1 MINPFTGGLEFRRL
15 KTSENQEEGFS
26 DINADFC
33 PMQSNLSV
41 EEKIKLVKEV
51 GEEIIQEEEL
61 RGLFERNEIPICY
74 DGFEPSG
81 RMHIAQGILRAI
93 NVNRLTK
100 AGCIFVFWIADWFA
114 QMNDKMGG
122 DMEKIHIVG
131 RYFVEIWRAAGMNLK
146 NVKFL
151 WCSDE
156 INKNSND
163 YWQGVIDV
171 ARQNNIDRIKRCC
184 QIMGRKDILKA
195 SQIMYPCM
203 QCTDIFFLKANIT
216 SLGKD
221 QRKVNML
228 AREYCD
234 DVKLSHKPI
243 IVSHHM
249 LKSLLKYII
258 KDGQKINIEK
268 MSKSIPDS
276 AIFMEDSEEE
286 VKRKIQNSHC
296 FPGEIDDNPLFD
308 YIKYLIFPKLEKFE
322 LKRDKKDGGDKI
334 YNTYEEICEDY
345 KKGEITPEDLKPN
358 VARLINEMIEPVR
371 KHFENDPEARK
382 ILQLVKSFKVTR

>member
-1 MINPFTGGLEFRRL
+1 MINPFTGGLEFRRI
-15 KTSENQEEGFS
+15 KKAENLEEGFS

-33 PMQSNLSV
+33 PVQSNLSV
-41 EEKIKLVKEV
+41 DEKIKLVKEV
-51 GEEIIQEEEL
+51 GEEIVKDEEL
-61 RGLFERNEIPICY
+61 RNLFERNEMPICY

-81 RMHIAQGILRAI
+81 RMHIAQGLLRAI

-100 AGCIFVFWIADWFA
+100 AGCVFVFWIADWFA
-114 QMNDKMGG
+114 QMNNKMGG
-122 DMEKIHIVG
+122 DIEKIHIVG
-131 RYFVEIWRAAGMNLK
+131 RYFVEIWRAAGMDLK

-163 YWQGVIDV
+163 YWQSVINV
-171 ARQNNIDRIKRCC
+171 ARANNIDRIKRCC
-184 QIMGRKDILKA
+184 QIMGRKEGDALQA

-216 SLGKD
+216 SLGMD

-228 AREYCD
+228 AREYSD
-234 DVKLSHKPI
+234 DVKIKHKPI

-249 LKSLLKYII
+249 LKSLVK
-258 KDGQKINIEK
+258 GVEK

-276 AIFMEDSEEE
+276 AIFMEDSAKE
-286 VKRKIQNSHC
+286 VERKIKKAYC
-296 FPGEIDDNPLFD
+296 PEKDVDDNPIFD
-308 YIKYLIFPKLEKFE
+308 YIKYLIIPRFGKFE
-322 LKRDKKDGGDKI
+322 LKRPEKYGGDKV

-345 KKGEITPEDLKPN
+345 KKGDLNPGDVKPN

-371 KHFENDPEARK
+371 KHFENDPEAKK
-382 ILQLVKSFKVTR
+382 ILQLVNSFKVTR

>member
-1 MINPFTGGLEFRRL
+1 MINPFTGGLEFRRI
-15 KTSENQEEGFS
+15 KKAENLEEGFS

-33 PMQSNLSV
+33 PVQSNLSV
-41 EEKIKLVKEV
+41 DEKIKLVKEV
-51 GEEIIQEEEL
+51 GEEIVKDEEL
-61 RGLFERNEIPICY
+61 RNLFERNEMPICY

-81 RMHIAQGILRAI
+81 RMHIAQGLLRAI

-100 AGCIFVFWIADWFA
+100 AGCVFVFWIADWFA
-114 QMNDKMGG
+114 QMNNKMGG
-122 DMEKIHIVG
+122 DIEKIHIVG
-131 RYFVEIWRAAGMNLK
+131 RYFVEIWRAAGMDLK

-163 YWQGVIDV
+163 YWQSVINV
-171 ARQNNIDRIKRCC
+171 ARANNIDRIKRCC
-184 QIMGRKDILKA
+184 QIMGRKEGDALQA

-216 SLGKD
+216 SLGMD

-228 AREYCD
+228 AREYSD
-234 DVKLSHKPI
+234 DVKITHKPI

-249 LKSLLKYII
+249 LKSLVK
-258 KDGQKINIEK
+258 GVEK

-276 AIFMEDSEEE
+276 AIFMEDTAKE
-286 VKRKIQNSHC
+286 VERKFKKASC
-296 FPGEIDDNPLFD
+296 PEKDVDDNPIFD
-308 YIKYLIFPKLEKFE
+308 YIKYLIIPRFGKFE
-322 LKRDKKDGGDKI
+322 LKRPEKYGGDKV

-345 KKGEITPEDLKPN
+345 KKGDLNPGDVKPN

-371 KHFENDPEARK
+371 KHFENDPEAKK
-382 ILQLVKSFKVTR
+382 ILQLVNSFKVTR

>member
-15 KTSENQEEGFS
+15 EKSQKEEPDSKGFS

-33 PMQSNLSV
+33 PMQSTLSI

-51 GEEIIQEEEL
+51 GEEIIREEEL
-61 RGLFERNEIPICY
+61 KSIFEKNEMPICY

-81 RMHIAQGILRAI
+81 RMHIAQGLLRAI

-114 QMNDKMGG
+114 QMNNKMGG

-131 RYFVEIWRAAGMNLK
+131 RYFVEIWRAAGMDLK

-151 WCSDE
+151 WCSE
-156 INKNSND
+156 HINKNSND
-163 YWQGVIDV
+163 YWQSVINI
-171 ARQNNIDRIKRCC
+171 ARANNIDRIKRCC
-184 QIMGRKDILKA
+184 QIMGRKEGDSLSA

-203 QCTDIFFLKANIT
+203 QCTDIFYLKANIT
-216 SLGKD
+216 SLGVD

-228 AREYCD
+228 AREYCRQL
-234 DVKLSHKPI
+234 KLSSKKPV

-249 LKSLLKYII
+249 LKSLTG
-258 KDGQKINIEK
+258 DDK

-276 AIFMEDSEEE
+276 AIFMEDSEAEI
-286 VKRKIQNSHC
+286 KRKISKAFCPEKDYEN
-296 FPGEIDDNPLFD
+296 NPIFD
-308 YIKYLIFPKLEKFE
+308 YIKHLIFPRFGKFE
-322 LKRDKKDGGDKI
+322 LKRPEKYGGDKL
-334 YNTYEEICEDY
+334 YKTFEEMCNDY
-345 KKGEITPEDLKPN
+345 KDGSLFPKDVKDN
-358 VARLINEMIEPVR
+358 VARIINDMVEPVR
-371 KHFENDPEARK
+371 KHFENDPEAKK
-382 ILQLVKSFKVTR
+382 ILQLVKSFSVTR

>member
-15 KTSENQEEGFS
+15 KKKESDEDNFS

-33 PMQSNLSV
+33 PVQSNLSID
-41 EEKIKLVKEV
+41 EKIKLVKEV

-61 RGLFERNEIPICY
+61 RSVFERNEMPICY

-81 RMHIAQGILRAI
+81 RMHIAQGLLRAI

-100 AGCIFVFWIADWFA
+100 AGCIFVFWVADWFA
-114 QMNDKMGG
+114 QMNNKMEG
-122 DMEKIHIVG
+122 DIEKIRIVG
-131 RYFVEIWRAAGMNLK
+131 RYFVEIWRAAGMDLK

-156 INKNSND
+156 INNNSND
-163 YWQGVIDV
+163 YWQSVINV
-171 ARQNNIDRIKRCC
+171 ARHNNIDRIKRCC
-184 QIMGRKDILKA
+184 QIMGRKEGDSLQA

-203 QCTDIFFLKANIT
+203 QCTDIFFLKSNIT
-216 SLGKD
+216 SLGMD

-228 AREYCD
+228 AREYSD
-234 DVKLSHKPI
+234 DVKISYKPI

-249 LKSLLKYII
+249 LKSLVQ
-258 KDGQKINIEK
+258 GVEK

-276 AIFMEDSEEE
+276 AIFMEDTSEE
-286 VKRKIQNSHC
+286 VDRKIKKAYCPEKN
-296 FPGEIDDNPLFD
+296 IDDNPIFD
-308 YIKYLIFPKLEKFE
+308 YLKYLIFPRFGKLE
-322 LKRDKKDGGDKI
+322 LKRPEKFGGDKT

-345 KKGEITPEDLKPN
+345 KKGDLNPGDLKPN

-371 KHFENDPEARK
+371 KHFQNDPEAKK
-382 ILQLVKSFKVTR
+382 ILQLVNSFKVTR

>member
-1 MINPFTGGLEFRRL
+1 MINPFTGGLEFRRI
-15 KTSENQEEGFS
+15 KKAENLEEGFS

-33 PMQSNLSV
+33 PVQSNLSV
-41 EEKIKLVKEV
+41 DEKIKLVKEV
-51 GEEIIQEEEL
+51 GEEIVKDEEL
-61 RGLFERNEIPICY
+61 RNLFERNEMPICY

-81 RMHIAQGILRAI
+81 RMHIAQGLLRAI

-100 AGCIFVFWIADWFA
+100 AGCVFVFWIADWFA
-114 QMNDKMGG
+114 QMNNKMGG
-122 DMEKIHIVG
+122 DIEKIHIVG
-131 RYFVEIWRAAGMNLK
+131 RYFVEIWRAAGMDLK

-163 YWQGVIDV
+163 YWQSVINV
-171 ARQNNIDRIKRCC
+171 ARANNIDRIKRCC
-184 QIMGRKDILKA
+184 QIMGRKEGDALQA

-216 SLGKD
+216 SLGMD

-228 AREYCD
+228 AREYSD
-234 DVKLSHKPI
+234 DVKITHKPI

-249 LKSLLKYII
+249 LKSLVK
-258 KDGQKINIEK
+258 GVEK

-276 AIFMEDSEEE
+276 AIFMEDTAKE
-286 VKRKIQNSHC
+286 VERKIKKAYC
-296 FPGEIDDNPLFD
+296 PEKDVDDNPIFD
-308 YIKYLIFPKLEKFE
+308 YIKYLIIPRFGKFE
-322 LKRDKKDGGDKI
+322 LKRPEKYGGDKV

-345 KKGEITPEDLKPN
+345 KKGDLNPGDVKPN

-371 KHFENDPEARK
+371 KHFENDPEAKK
-382 ILQLVKSFKVTR
+382 ILQLVNSFKVTR

>member
-15 KTSENQEEGFS
+15 KQSEDQEGFS
-26 DINADFC
+26 DINSDFC
-33 PMQSNLSV
+33 PVQSTLNID
-41 EEKIKLVKEV
+41 EKIKLVKEV
-51 GEEIIQEEEL
+51 GEEIIQEKEL
-61 RGLFERNEIPICY
+61 REIFERNEMPICY

-131 RYFVEIWRAAGMNLK
+131 RYFVEIWKAAGMDLK

-171 ARQNNIDRIKRCC
+171 ARHNNLDRIKRCC
-184 QIMGRKDILKA
+184 QIMGRDGKNLSA
-195 SQIMYPCM
+195 SQYMYPCM

-216 SLGKD
+216 SLGMD
-221 QRKVNML
+221 Q
-228 AREYCD
+228 E
-234 DVKLSHKPI
+234 KL
-243 IVSHHM
+243 
-249 LKSLLKYII
+249 
-258 KDGQKINIEK
+258 
-268 MSKSIPDS
+268 
-276 AIFMEDSEEE
+276 
-286 VKRKIQNSHC
+286 
-296 FPGEIDDNPLFD
+296 
-308 YIKYLIFPKLEKFE
+308 
-322 LKRDKKDGGDKI
+322 
-334 YNTYEEICEDY
+334 IC
-345 KKGEITPEDLKPN
+345 
-358 VARLINEMIEPVR
+358 
-371 KHFENDPEARK
+371 
-382 ILQLVKSFKVTR
+382 

>member
-1 MINPFTGGLEFRRL
+1 MINPFTGGLEFRRI
-15 KTSENQEEGFS
+15 KKAENLEEGFS

-33 PMQSNLSV
+33 PVQSNLSV
-41 EEKIKLVKEV
+41 DEKIKLVKEV

-61 RGLFERNEIPICY
+61 RDLFKRNEIPICY

-81 RMHIAQGILRAI
+81 RMHIAQGLLRAI

-100 AGCIFVFWIADWFA
+100 AGCVFVFWIADWFA
-114 QMNDKMGG
+114 QMNNKMGG
-122 DMEKIHIVG
+122 DIEKIHIVG
-131 RYFVEIWRAAGMNLK
+131 RYFVEIWRAAGMDLK

-163 YWQGVIDV
+163 YWQSVINV
-171 ARQNNIDRIKRCC
+171 ARANNIDRIKRCC
-184 QIMGRKDILKA
+184 QIMGRKEGDALQA

-216 SLGKD
+216 SLGMD

-228 AREYCD
+228 AREYSD
-234 DVKLSHKPI
+234 DVKITHKPI

-249 LKSLLKYII
+249 LKSLVK
-258 KDGQKINIEK
+258 GVEK

-276 AIFMEDSEEE
+276 AIFMEDSAKE
-286 VKRKIQNSHC
+286 VERKIKKAYC
-296 FPGEIDDNPLFD
+296 PEKDVDDNPIFD
-308 YIKYLIFPKLEKFE
+308 YIKYLIIPRFGKFE
-322 LKRDKKDGGDKI
+322 LKRPEKYGGDKL
-334 YNTYEEICEDY
+334 YKSYEEMCEDY
-345 KKGEITPEDLKPN
+345 MKGALFPADLKPN
-358 VARLINEMIEPVR
+358 VARIINSMIEPVR
-371 KHFENDPEARK
+371 KHFQNDPEAKK
-382 ILQLVKSFKVTR
+382 ILELVSSFKVTR